1 MFMGAQS
8 TGRGSRSG
16 TAALNHSAPR
26 TPLRYGFAA
35 AAFAVA
41 GDPALGPA
49 ATRPVDAPREAAIA
63 PAFGAATRPARPDAA
78 APEGAPEP
86 TVNDGWGWPP
96 PAELAEPIETDRPD
110 FTESTSTVPRGRF
123 QLEGGYTFTLDRE
136 RGVRR
141 RSHTAPELLLRAGLW
156 NDLEVRVGWAGY
168 SWANEKS
175 PGETRAG
182 RPVLLEDWSQG
193 GADQY
198 VGFKWKLFDQQGLR
212 PDFAIIPAITVP
224 TGGGGFSSGD
234 VDPEIKLAWGYD
246 LSDRLGVAGN
256 VNFAVP
262 TDDGGRFLQSGAS
275 ISLAYAL
282 RDDVGT
288 YLEYYGDYP
297 AGRGADCAH
306 TLNTGLTW
314 QITPNFQLDWRIGA
328 GLNEQAD
335 DFLTGIGFA
344 VRF

>member
-1 MFMGAQS
+1 MGTHS
-8 TGRGSRSG
+8 TGRGRQIESGAPDRGPSRS
-16 TAALNHSAPR
+16 ALR
-26 TPLRYGFAA
+26 CGFAA
-35 AAFAVA
+35 ATFVVG
-41 GDPALGPA
+41 GDPALGQTATAAA
-49 ATRPVDAPREAAIA
+49 ATSRAAA
-63 PAFGAATRPARPDAA
+63 ADPAGPTTRPAVSAA
-78 APEGAPEP
+78 TQENGAN
-86 TVNDGWGWPP
+86 TDWGWPP
-96 PAELAEPIETDRPD
+96 PAELTEPIETDRPD

-136 RGVRR
+136 DGVRG

-156 NDLEVRVGWAGY
+156 DDFEVRVGWGGY
-168 SWANEKS
+168 TWANEKS

-198 VGFKWKLFDQQGLR
+198 VGFKWKLFAQQGVR

-234 VDPEIKLAWGYD
+234 VDPEIKLAWAYD
-246 LSDRLGVAGN
+246 LSDRLGLGGN

-262 TDDGGRFLQSGAS
+262 TDRGERFFQSGAS
-275 ISLAYAL
+275 ITLAYAL
-282 RDDVGT
+282 RNDLGT

-328 GLNEQAD
+328 GLNEEAD

-344 VRF
+344 IRF